1 MKNFKKKIMGLLL
14 LLYGIAAALVLFL
27 LNISYIQNNKNSIS
41 RILNMKFQ
49 IVSGQSADGQQ
60 EISKE
65 PEKNNNPET
74 ESGGTTE
81 EKEKSY
87 IKNSYLAAKSES
99 GTLYIKNMLP
109 DTKIP
114 EEQILKT
121 AKNILATG
129 KTSGSYQN
137 YQFEISVHEGE
148 LLIAFADIASV
159 KQEEEK
165 YFYLS
170 LLMAVACGT
179 LWVYPA

>member
-87 IKNSYLAAKSES
+87 IVS
-99 GTLYIKNMLP
+99 
-109 DTKIP
+109 
-114 EEQILKT
+114 
-121 AKNILATG
+121 
-129 KTSGSYQN
+129 
-137 YQFEISVHEGE
+137 
-148 LLIAFADIASV
+148 AD
-159 KQEEEK
+159 
-165 YFYLS
+165 
-170 LLMAVACGT
+170 
-179 LWVYPA
+179 